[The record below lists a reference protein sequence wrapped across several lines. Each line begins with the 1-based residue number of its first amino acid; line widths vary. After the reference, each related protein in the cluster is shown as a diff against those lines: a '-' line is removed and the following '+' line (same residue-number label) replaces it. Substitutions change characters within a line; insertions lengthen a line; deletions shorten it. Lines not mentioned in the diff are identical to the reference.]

1 MAGGLGRRAV
11 IRRTARAEKRR
22 TEKWKKIERGLA
34 REKRTGKVR

>member
-11 IRRTARAEKRR
+11 IRRMVLEETRS